1 MKYNSDFRYDLRR
14 GQDAEKWLG
23 GTLEANDIEVKR
35 DFKAKKTKR
44 VFIEYRCSGKDSG
57 IMTSEADY
65 WAFVLDGGLV
75 IMLPTES
82 VRKIT
87 LQAIEKKKVMPGGD
101 GNRARGALVDIRDLV
116 QEAIEIEK
124 LTPE

>member
-23 GTLEANDIEVKR
+23 GILEADDIEVKR

-44 VFIEYRCSGKDSG
+44 LFIEYRCRGKDSG

-65 WAFVLDGGLV
+65 WAFVLEGGLV
-75 IMLPTES
+75 IMLPTKT
-82 VRKIT
+82 VKKIT
-87 LQAIEKKKVMPGGD
+87 LHAIERNKVIAGGD
-101 GNRARGALVDIRDLV
+101 SNLSLGALVDIRDLV
-116 QEAIEIEK
+116 LNAMEDETNKE
-124 LTPE
+124 

>member
-14 GQDAEKWLG
+14 GQEAEKWLG
-23 GTLEANDIEVKR
+23 GILEANDIEVKR

-44 VFIEYRCSGKDSG
+44 LFIEYRCRGKDSG

-75 IMLPTES
+75 IMLPTKT
-82 VRKIT
+82 VKNIT
-87 LQAIEKKKVMPGGD
+87 LQAIERKKVISGGD
-101 GNRARGALVDIRDLV
+101 SNLSLGALVDLRDLV
-116 QEAIEIEK
+116 LNAMEDEIYK
-124 LTPE
+124 

>member
-14 GQDAEKWLG
+14 GQEAEKWLG
-23 GTLEANDIEVKR
+23 GILDANDIEVKR

-44 VFIEYRCSGKDSG
+44 VFIEYRCSGKESG

-75 IMLPTES
+75 IMLPKET
-82 VRKIT
+82 VKQIT
-87 LQAIEKKKVMPGGD
+87 LQAIKKNKVMPGGD
-101 GNRARGALVDIRDLV
+101 SNRALGALIDIRDLV
-116 QEAIEIEK
+116 LHAIEIEK
-124 LTPE
+124 LAPG